1 MKGISAMTETVTST
15 FTETTP
21 NTTTQLQIP
30 ILDNTPSNVIEGM
43 ENASSFLTSLTDKI
57 ISALPILAFAF
68 IVFFLGII
76 LSRILLKFTAKF
88 IQRSN
93 IENTAGS
100 FLISLIRVILYIL
113 VAIIALSILN
123 VPMTSIV
130 TVIGTAGIAIGLALQ
145 NSLSNLAG
153 GFIILF
159 SKPFKS
165 GDLIEI
171 DNSLGTVQSIGILY
185 TKIITPDNKS
195 IFIPNGKIT
204 DAKIINY
211 SESATRRV
219 DLIFDIGYNDDFEKA
234 RNVIFKIIADDN
246 LILREPEPLVRMKSH
261 NESSVGICVQVWTMN
276 ENYWQ
281 VYYNLTEKV
290 KFEFDKNNIEIPY
303 NQIDVHISEKQG

>member
-1 MKGISAMTETVTST
+1 MTETLTSVLT
-15 FTETTP
+15 ENAETT
-21 NTTTQLQIP
+21 TEIQIP
-30 ILDNTPSNVIEGM
+30 NVMESV
-43 ENASSFLTSLTDKI
+43 ENASSLLTSLTDKFV
-57 ISALPILAFAF
+57 SALPVLLFAVT
-68 IVFFLGII
+68 VFFLGII
-76 LSRILLKFTAKF
+76 LSKLLLKFTAKF
-88 IQRSN
+88 VERSN

-100 FLISLIRVILYIL
+100 FLISLIRVMLYIL

-171 DNSLGTVQSIGILY
+171 DNSLGTVDSIGILY

-195 IFIPNGKIT
+195 VFIPNGKIT

-211 SESATRRV
+211 SETSTRRV
-219 DLIFDIGYNDDFEKA
+219 DLSFDISYNDDFEKA
-234 RNVIFKIIADDN
+234 KSIIRKVIESDS
-246 LILREPEPLVRMKSH
+246 LILREPEPLVRMNQQK
-261 NESSVGICVQVWTMN
+261 ESSLGICVQVWTAN
-276 ENYWQ
+276 DNYWKIGRAH
-281 VYYNLTEKV
+281 V
-290 KFEFDKNNIEIPY
+290 
-303 NQIDVHISEKQG
+303 

>member
-1 MKGISAMTETVTST
+1 MTETLTSVLT
-15 FTETTP
+15 ENAETT
-21 NTTTQLQIP
+21 TEIQIP
-30 ILDNTPSNVIEGM
+30 NVMESV
-43 ENASSFLTSLTDKI
+43 ENASSLLTSLTDKFV
-57 ISALPILAFAF
+57 SALPVLLFAVT
-68 IVFFLGII
+68 VFFLGII
-76 LSRILLKFTAKF
+76 LSKLLLKFTAKF
-88 IQRSN
+88 VERSN

-100 FLISLIRVILYIL
+100 FLISLIRVMLYIL

-171 DNSLGTVQSIGILY
+171 DNSLGTVDSIGILY

-195 IFIPNGKIT
+195 VFIPNGKIT

-211 SESATRRV
+211 SETSTRRV
-219 DLIFDIGYNDDFEKA
+219 DLSFDISYNDDFEKA
-234 RNVIFKIIADDN
+234 KSIIRKIIESEP
-246 LILREPEPLVRMKSH
+246 LILREPEPLVRMNQQK
-261 NESSVGICVQVWTMN
+261 ESSLGICVQVWTAN
-276 ENYWQ
+276 DNYWK
-281 VYYNLTEKV
+281 VYYNLTENV
-290 KFEFDKNNIEIPY
+290 KLEFDKNDIEIPY
-303 NQIDVHISEKQG
+303 NQIDLHIKGKQG

>member
-1 MKGISAMTETVTST
+1 MTEILTSAL
-15 FTETTP
+15 TETAETSS
-21 NTTTQLQIP
+21 TELQIP
-30 ILDNTPSNVIEGM
+30 NVKESV
-43 ENASSFLTSLTDKI
+43 ENASSLLTSITDKF
-57 ISALPILAFAF
+57 ISALPVLAFAVT
-68 IVFFLGII
+68 VFFLGII
-76 LSRILLKFTAKF
+76 LSKILLKITAKF
-88 IQRSN
+88 VERSN

-100 FLISLIRVILYIL
+100 FLISLVRVILYIL

-171 DNSLGTVQSIGILY
+171 DNSIGTVDSIGILY

-211 SESATRRV
+211 SETSTRRV
-219 DLIFDIGYNDDFEKA
+219 DLVFDIAYGDSFEKA
-234 RNVIFKIIADDN
+234 RNVIRNVVESDS
-246 LILREPEPLVRMKSH
+246 LILSEPEPLIRMCSH
-261 NESSVGICVQVWTMN
+261 KESSVGICVQVWTEN
-276 ENYWQ
+276 ENYWK
-281 VYYNLTEKV
+281 VFYNLTESV
-290 KFEFDKNNIEIPY
+290 KLEFDRNNIEIPY
-303 NQIDVHISEKQG
+303 SQIDIHIKENQE

>member
-1 MKGISAMTETVTST
+1 MTEILTSALTETAETST
-15 FTETTP
+15 TE
-21 NTTTQLQIP
+21 LQIP
-30 ILDNTPSNVIEGM
+30 NVKESV
-43 ENASSFLTSLTDKI
+43 ENASSLLTSITDKF
-57 ISALPILAFAF
+57 ISALPVLAFAVT
-68 IVFFLGII
+68 VFFLGII
-76 LSRILLKFTAKF
+76 LSKILLKITAKF
-88 IQRSN
+88 VERSN

-100 FLISLIRVILYIL
+100 FLISLVRVILYIL

-171 DNSLGTVQSIGILY
+171 DNSIGTVDSIGILY

-211 SESATRRV
+211 SETSTRRV
-219 DLIFDIGYNDDFEKA
+219 DLVFDIAYGDSFEKA
-234 RNVIFKIIADDN
+234 RNVIRNVVESDS
-246 LILREPEPLVRMKSH
+246 LILSEPEPLIRMCSH
-261 NESSVGICVQVWTMN
+261 KESSVGICVQVWTEN
-276 ENYWQ
+276 ENYWK
-281 VYYNLTEKV
+281 VFYNLTESV
-290 KFEFDKNNIEIPY
+290 KLEFDRNNIEIPY
-303 NQIDVHISEKQG
+303 SQIDIHIKENQE

>member
-1 MKGISAMTETVTST
+1 MTEILTSALTETAETST
-15 FTETTP
+15 TE
-21 NTTTQLQIP
+21 LQIP
-30 ILDNTPSNVIEGM
+30 NVKESV
-43 ENASSFLTSLTDKI
+43 ENASSLLTSLTDKF
-57 ISALPILAFAF
+57 ISALPVLAFAVT
-68 IVFFLGII
+68 VFFLGII
-76 LSRILLKFTAKF
+76 LSKILLKITAKF
-88 IQRSN
+88 VERSN

-100 FLISLIRVILYIL
+100 FLISLVRVILYIL

-171 DNSLGTVQSIGILY
+171 DNSIGTVDSIGILY

-211 SESATRRV
+211 SETSTRRV
-219 DLIFDIGYNDDFEKA
+219 DLVFDIAYGDSFEKA
-234 RNVIFKIIADDN
+234 RNVIRNVIESDS
-246 LILREPEPLVRMKSH
+246 LILSEPEPLIRMCSH
-261 NESSVGICVQVWTMN
+261 KESSVGICVQVWTEN
-276 ENYWQ
+276 ENYWK
-281 VYYNLTEKV
+281 VFYNLTESV
-290 KFEFDKNNIEIPY
+290 KLEFDRNNIEIPY
-303 NQIDVHISEKQG
+303 SQIDIHIKENQE

>member
-1 MKGISAMTETVTST
+1 MTEILTSALTETAETST
-15 FTETTP
+15 TE
-21 NTTTQLQIP
+21 LQIP
-30 ILDNTPSNVIEGM
+30 NVKESV
-43 ENASSFLTSLTDKI
+43 ENASSLLTSITDKF
-57 ISALPILAFAF
+57 ISALPVLAFAVT
-68 IVFFLGII
+68 VFFLGII
-76 LSRILLKFTAKF
+76 LSKILLKITAKF
-88 IQRSN
+88 VERSN

-100 FLISLIRVILYIL
+100 FLISLVRVILYIL

-171 DNSLGTVQSIGILY
+171 DNSIGTVDSIGILY

-211 SESATRRV
+211 SETSTRRV
-219 DLIFDIGYNDDFEKA
+219 DLVFDIAYGDSFQKA
-234 RNVIFKIIADDN
+234 RNVIRNVVESDS
-246 LILREPEPLVRMKSH
+246 LILSEPEPLIRMCSH
-261 NESSVGICVQVWTMN
+261 KESSVGICVQVWTEN
-276 ENYWQ
+276 ENYWK
-281 VYYNLTEKV
+281 VFYNLTESV
-290 KFEFDKNNIEIPY
+290 KLEFDRNNIEIPY
-303 NQIDVHISEKQG
+303 SQIDIHIKENQE

>member
-1 MKGISAMTETVTST
+1 MTEILTSALTETAETST
-15 FTETTP
+15 TE
-21 NTTTQLQIP
+21 LQIP
-30 ILDNTPSNVIEGM
+30 NVKESV
-43 ENASSFLTSLTDKI
+43 ENASSLLTSLTDKF
-57 ISALPILAFAF
+57 ISALPVLAFAVT
-68 IVFFLGII
+68 VFFLGII
-76 LSRILLKFTAKF
+76 LSKVLLKITAKF
-88 IQRSN
+88 VERSN

-100 FLISLIRVILYIL
+100 FLISLVRVILYIL

-171 DNSLGTVQSIGILY
+171 DNSLGTVDSIGILY

-211 SESATRRV
+211 SETSTRRV
-219 DLIFDIGYNDDFEKA
+219 DLVFDIAYGDSFEKA
-234 RNVIFKIIADDN
+234 RNVIRNVIESDS
-246 LILREPEPLVRMKSH
+246 LILSEPEPLIRMCSH
-261 NESSVGICVQVWTMN
+261 KESSVGICVQVWTEN
-276 ENYWQ
+276 ENYWK
-281 VYYNLTEKV
+281 VFYNLTESV
-290 KFEFDKNNIEIPY
+290 KLEFDRNNIEIPY
-303 NQIDVHISEKQG
+303 SQIDIHIKENQE

>member
-1 MKGISAMTETVTST
+1 MTEILTSAL
-15 FTETTP
+15 TETAETSV
-21 NTTTQLQIP
+21 TELQIP
-30 ILDNTPSNVIEGM
+30 NVKESV
-43 ENASSFLTSLTDKI
+43 ENASSLLTSITDKF
-57 ISALPILAFAF
+57 ISALPVLAFAVT
-68 IVFFLGII
+68 VFFLGII
-76 LSRILLKFTAKF
+76 LSKVLLKITAKF
-88 IQRSN
+88 VERSN

-100 FLISLIRVILYIL
+100 FLISLVRVILYIL

-171 DNSLGTVQSIGILY
+171 DNSLGTVDSIGILY

-211 SESATRRV
+211 SETSTRRV
-219 DLIFDIGYNDDFEKA
+219 DLVFDISYGDSFEKA
-234 RNVIFKIIADDN
+234 RNIIRNVIESDS
-246 LILREPEPLVRMKSH
+246 LILSEPEPLIRMCSH
-261 NESSVGICVQVWTMN
+261 KESSVGICVQVWTEN
-276 ENYWQ
+276 ENYWK
-281 VYYNLTEKV
+281 VFYNLTESV
-290 KFEFDKNNIEIPY
+290 KLEFDRNNIEIPY
-303 NQIDVHISEKQG
+303 SQLDIHIKENQE

>member
-1 MKGISAMTETVTST
+1 MTETLTSVL
-15 FTETTP
+15 TETAE
-21 NTTTQLQIP
+21 TTTELQIP
-30 ILDNTPSNVIEGM
+30 NVIEGV
-43 ENASSFLTSLTDKI
+43 ENASSLLTSLTDKF
-57 ISALPILAFAF
+57 ISALPVLAFAI
-68 IVFFLGII
+68 IVFFAGII
-76 LSRILLKFTAKF
+76 LSKLVVKFASKF
-88 IQRSN
+88 IERSN

-113 VAIIALSILN
+113 VAIIALSMLN

-130 TVIGTAGIAIGLALQ
+130 TVIGTAGLAIGLALQ

-171 DNSLGTVQSIGILY
+171 DNSLGVVDSIGILY

-211 SESATRRV
+211 SETSTRRV
-219 DLIFDIGYNDDFEKA
+219 DLSFDISYNNDFEKA
-234 RNVIFKIIADDN
+234 KNIIKKVIESDS
-246 LILREPEPLVRMKSH
+246 LILREPEPLVRMNAQK
-261 NESSVGICVQVWTMN
+261 ESSLGICVQVWANN
-276 ENYWQ
+276 ENYWE
-281 VYYNLTEKV
+281 VLYNLTENV
-290 KFEFDKNNIEIPY
+290 KLEFDRNNIEIPY
-303 NQIDVHISEKQG
+303 NQLDLHIRENQEEQHV

>member
-1 MKGISAMTETVTST
+1 MTEILTSALTETAETST
-15 FTETTP
+15 TE
-21 NTTTQLQIP
+21 LQIP
-30 ILDNTPSNVIEGM
+30 NVKESV
-43 ENASSFLTSLTDKI
+43 ENASSLLTSITDKF
-57 ISALPILAFAF
+57 ISALPVLAFAVT
-68 IVFFLGII
+68 VFFLGII
-76 LSRILLKFTAKF
+76 LSKILLKITAKF
-88 IQRSN
+88 VERSN

-100 FLISLIRVILYIL
+100 FLISLVRVILYIL

-165 GDLIEI
+165 DDLIEI
-171 DNSLGTVQSIGILY
+171 DNSIGTVDSIGILY

-211 SESATRRV
+211 SETSTRRV
-219 DLIFDIGYNDDFEKA
+219 DLVFDIAYGDSFEKA
-234 RNVIFKIIADDN
+234 RNVIRNVVESDS
-246 LILREPEPLVRMKSH
+246 LILSEPEPLIRMCSH
-261 NESSVGICVQVWTMN
+261 KESSVGICVQVWTEN
-276 ENYWQ
+276 ENYWK
-281 VYYNLTEKV
+281 VFYNLTESV
-290 KFEFDKNNIEIPY
+290 KLEFDRNNIEIPY
-303 NQIDVHISEKQG
+303 SQIDIHIKENQE

>member
-1 MKGISAMTETVTST
+1 MTETLTSVL
-15 FTETTP
+15 TETAE
-21 NTTTQLQIP
+21 TTTEIQIP
-30 ILDNTPSNVIEGM
+30 NVKESV
-43 ENASSFLTSLTDKI
+43 ENASSLLTSLTDKFV
-57 ISALPILAFAF
+57 SALPVLAFAVT
-68 IVFFLGII
+68 VFFLGII
-76 LSRILLKFTAKF
+76 LSKLLLKFTAKF
-88 IQRSN
+88 VERSN

-100 FLISLIRVILYIL
+100 FLISLIRVMLYIL

-171 DNSLGTVQSIGILY
+171 DNSLGTVDSIGILY

-195 IFIPNGKIT
+195 VFIPNGKIT

-211 SESATRRV
+211 SETATRRV
-219 DLIFDIGYNDDFEKA
+219 DLSFDISYNDDFEKA
-234 RNVIFKIIADDN
+234 KRIIKKVIESDS
-246 LILREPEPLVRMKSH
+246 LILREPEPLVRMNEQK
-261 NESSVGICVQVWTMN
+261 ESSLGICVQVWTAN
-276 ENYWQ
+276 ENYWK
-281 VYYNLTEKV
+281 VYYNLTENV
-290 KFEFDKNNIEIPY
+290 KLEFDKNDIEIPY
-303 NQIDVHISEKQG
+303 NQIDRKSVV

>member
-1 MKGISAMTETVTST
+1 MTETLTSVL
-15 FTETTP
+15 TETAE
-21 NTTTQLQIP
+21 TTTEIQIP
-30 ILDNTPSNVIEGM
+30 NVKESV
-43 ENASSFLTSLTDKI
+43 ENASSLLTSLTDKFV
-57 ISALPILAFAF
+57 SALPVLVFAVT
-68 IVFFLGII
+68 VFFLGII
-76 LSRILLKFTAKF
+76 LSKLLLKFTAKF
-88 IQRSN
+88 VERSN

-100 FLISLIRVILYIL
+100 FLISLIRVMLYIL

-171 DNSLGTVQSIGILY
+171 DNSLGTVDSIGILY

-195 IFIPNGKIT
+195 VFIPNGKIT

-211 SESATRRV
+211 SETATRRV
-219 DLIFDIGYNDDFEKA
+219 DLSFDISYNDDFEKA
-234 RNVIFKIIADDN
+234 KRIIKKVIESDS
-246 LILREPEPLVRMKSH
+246 LILREPEPLVRMNEQK
-261 NESSVGICVQVWTMN
+261 ESSLGICVQVWTAN
-276 ENYWQ
+276 ENYWK
-281 VYYNLTEKV
+281 VYYNLTENV
-290 KFEFDKNNIEIPY
+290 KLEFDKNDIEIPY
-303 NQIDVHISEKQG
+303 NQIDLHIKEKQG

>member
-1 MKGISAMTETVTST
+1 MTEILTSALTETAETST
-15 FTETTP
+15 TE
-21 NTTTQLQIP
+21 LQIP
-30 ILDNTPSNVIEGM
+30 NVKESV
-43 ENASSFLTSLTDKI
+43 ENASSLLTSITDKF
-57 ISALPILAFAF
+57 ISALPVLAFAVT
-68 IVFFLGII
+68 VFFLGII
-76 LSRILLKFTAKF
+76 LSKVLLKITAKF
-88 IQRSN
+88 VERSN

-100 FLISLIRVILYIL
+100 FLISLVRVILYIL

-171 DNSLGTVQSIGILY
+171 DNSLGTVDSIGILY

-211 SESATRRV
+211 SETSTRRV
-219 DLIFDIGYNDDFEKA
+219 DLVFDIAYDDSFEKA
-234 RNVIFKIIADDN
+234 RNIIRKVIESDS
-246 LILREPEPLVRMKSH
+246 LILSEPEPLIRMCSH
-261 NESSVGICVQVWTMN
+261 KESSVGICVQVWTEN
-276 ENYWQ
+276 DNYWK
-281 VYYNLTEKV
+281 VFYNLTESV
-290 KFEFDKNNIEIPY
+290 KLEFDRNNIEIPY
-303 NQIDVHISEKQG
+303 SQLDIHIKENQE

>member
-1 MKGISAMTETVTST
+1 MTEILTSAL
-15 FTETTP
+15 TETAETSV
-21 NTTTQLQIP
+21 TELQIP
-30 ILDNTPSNVIEGM
+30 NVKESV
-43 ENASSFLTSLTDKI
+43 ENASSLLTSITDKF
-57 ISALPILAFAF
+57 ISALPVLAFAVT
-68 IVFFLGII
+68 VFFLGII
-76 LSRILLKFTAKF
+76 LSKVLLKITAKF
-88 IQRSN
+88 VERSN

-100 FLISLIRVILYIL
+100 FLISLVRVILYIL

-171 DNSLGTVQSIGILY
+171 DNSPGTVDSIGILY

-211 SESATRRV
+211 SETSTRRV
-219 DLIFDIGYNDDFEKA
+219 DLVFDISYGDSFEKA
-234 RNVIFKIIADDN
+234 RNIIRNVIESDS
-246 LILREPEPLVRMKSH
+246 LILSEPEPLIRMCSH
-261 NESSVGICVQVWTMN
+261 KESSVGICVQVWTEN
-276 ENYWQ
+276 ENYWK
-281 VYYNLTEKV
+281 VFYNLTESV
-290 KFEFDKNNIEIPY
+290 KLEFDRNNIEIPY
-303 NQIDVHISEKQG
+303 SQLDIHIKENQE

>member
-1 MKGISAMTETVTST
+1 MTEILTSALTETAETST
-15 FTETTP
+15 TE
-21 NTTTQLQIP
+21 LQIP
-30 ILDNTPSNVIEGM
+30 NVKESV
-43 ENASSFLTSLTDKI
+43 ENASSLLTSITDKF
-57 ISALPILAFAF
+57 ISALPVLAFAVT
-68 IVFFLGII
+68 VFFLGII
-76 LSRILLKFTAKF
+76 LSKILLKITAKF
-88 IQRSN
+88 VERSN

-100 FLISLIRVILYIL
+100 FLISLVRVILYIL

-171 DNSLGTVQSIGILY
+171 DNSIGTVDSIGILY

-211 SESATRRV
+211 SETSTRRV
-219 DLIFDIGYNDDFEKA
+219 DLVFDIAYGDSFEKA
-234 RNVIFKIIADDN
+234 RNVIRNVIESDS
-246 LILREPEPLVRMKSH
+246 LILSEPEPLIRMCSH
-261 NESSVGICVQVWTMN
+261 KESSVGICVQVWTEN
-276 ENYWQ
+276 ENYWK
-281 VYYNLTEKV
+281 VFYNLTESV
-290 KFEFDKNNIEIPY
+290 KLEFDRNNIEIPY
-303 NQIDVHISEKQG
+303 SQIDIHIKENQE